1 VANPETLIARRLLAS
16 MFERMREEPVI
27 ALQGP
32 RSVGK
37 STLLRQIARAHGREV
52 FDLDDLATRDAVR
65 ADPALYAGG
74 DSPVFIDEFQHAPVI
89 LDAIKAEL
97 NTGLLPGRFILTGST
112 RYDALPAAAQA
123 LTGRLHLV
131 TVWPLSQ
138 GEIDGRRED
147 FAEILL
153 RDPSSLVSSSRSTT
167 SRHEYV
173 ERIVRGG
180 FPIPLGRTS
189 PATRGRWFND
199 YVGLV
204 LERDL
209 LGLAQIRQR
218 AQLPRLLARLAGQTA
233 QPLNIARVTR
243 DVGLDPVTAEEYTR
257 LLEAVFLVHRL
268 PAWGRTLRARAAA
281 KPKLHVVDSGVAA
294 HLMHVNAEKLL
305 RLDPVAQSELGHLL
319 ETFCV
324 GEILKQLA
332 WADGTARAGHWRTY
346 DGDEVDLVLE
356 RGDGAIVGAE
366 FKAASRVDGRAF
378 RGLQILRD
386 SLGPTFLGGV
396 VLHTGERSYTYEDRL
411 HVVPID
417 RMWHP
422 LSAA

>member
-1 VANPETLIARRLLAS
+1 VAAIDDLVPRRLLPTIL
-16 MFERMREEPVI
+16 ERLGEEPVI
-27 ALQGP
+27 ALQGA

-37 STLLRQIARAHGREV
+37 STLLHQIARVHGREV
-52 FDLDDLATRDAVR
+52 IDLDDLETRDAVR
-65 ADPALYAGG
+65 ADPGLYAGG
-74 DSPVFIDEFQHAPVI
+74 EAPVFIDEFQHAPMI

-97 NTGLLPGRFILTGST
+97 NTGLRAGRFILTGST
-112 RYDALPAAAQA
+112 RYDALPAVAQA

-138 GEIDGRRED
+138 GEIDGRHED
-147 FAEILL
+147 FVETLL
-153 RDPSSLVSSSRSTT
+153 RDPGSLVSSSNSTT
-167 SRHEYV
+167 TRNDYV
-173 ERIVRGG
+173 QRIVRGG
-180 FPIPLGRTS
+180 FPIPLSRTS
-189 PATRGRWFND
+189 PSSRGRWFND

-204 LERDL
+204 LQRDL
-209 LGLAQIRQR
+209 LGLAQVRQR
-218 AQLPRLLARLAGQTA
+218 AQLPRLLSRLAGQTA
-233 QPLNIARVTR
+233 QPMNIARVTR

-268 PAWGRTLRARAAA
+268 PAWGRNLRARAAA

-294 HLMHVNAEKLL
+294 HLMRVNAE
-305 RLDPVAQSELGHLL
+305 RLVRVDPVAQSELGHLL

-332 WADGTARAGHWRTY
+332 WADDMAHVGHWRTY

-356 RGDGAIVGAE
+356 RSDGAVVGVE
-366 FKAASRVDGRAF
+366 FKASSRVEGSTF

-396 VLHTGERSYTYEDRL
+396 VLHTGQRSYTYEDRL
-411 HVVPID
+411 HVAPID
-417 RMWHP
+417 RMWRP
-422 LSAA
+422 RSAA